1 VKIKTLKFTIT
12 ASVAALAVM
21 LVPSIAAAG
30 KADRNRDGI
39 PDKWERKHGLSLK
52 VNQRNRDQDADGLR
66 NLAEFRSATD
76 PNEVDSDQDGVD
88 DNDEDRDD
96 DGVDN
101 GNEQREGTLPN
112 DRNTD
117 NDRLPDG
124 REDADRDG
132 LSNLGED
139 VSANDPIDQDTDND
153 TTGDGDEQAGWIT
166 AYDPATGE
174 LTIEGFDGLI
184 VTALV
189 DDSTR
194 VACDDEDTEESTH
207 DEDGDDD
214 RRSLSSVR
222 SDDDAPGSDDDGP
235 GDEDDGDLED
245 GDDNRVCPQDLLVVG
260 ARIHEAELVDPNASP
275 LVWQEI
281 EVLVPDLEDDTEV
294 EESIGTIESFE
305 AGILTIT
312 LTAGGTLTGTVDSST
327 EIECGSL
334 YDEEAPEGIC
344 GTEDLL
350 PGTLVHEA
358 ELVGGRYDDVEL
370 LR

>member
-1 VKIKTLKFTIT
+1 MKIKTLKFTIT

-222 SDDDAPGSDDDGP
+222 SDDDAPGSD
-235 GDEDDGDLED
+235 EDDGDLED
-245 GDDNRVCPQDLLVVG
+245 GDDNRACPQDLLVVG

-281 EVLVPDLEDDTEV
+281 EVLVPDLDDDTEV

-305 AGILTIT
+305 AGTLTIA